1 MVHQPPPTCLS
12 ARKLPTLVAALLT
25 LGLLS
30 ACVPMREP
38 TTALP
43 IPEPSHAAPPGSAK
57 VGTPYTIS
65 GITYTPKEINEGF
78 AVEGT
83 ASWYGKQFH
92 GGTTANGE
100 KFDMNT
106 ISAAHTTLP
115 LPMHVRVTNLH
126 NERWLIVRVN
136 DRGPFV
142 KKRLLDLSKAAAS
155 ELDFLDQGT
164 APVRVEDLSAIE
176 LSLDAHTST
185 PERPLKRRSSKE

>member
-1 MVHQPPPTCLS
+1 MVYQPPTPLFSTLQ
-12 ARKLPTLVAALLT
+12 LPTRTTALLA
-25 LGLLS
+25 LALLS
-30 ACVPMREP
+30 ACAPMREP

-43 IPEPSHAAPPGSAK
+43 IPEPAHAAPPGSAK
-57 VGTPYTIS
+57 VGNPYTVS
-65 GITYTPKEINEGF
+65 GITYYPKEVSEGF
-78 AVEGT
+78 VVEGT

-115 LPMHVRVTNLH
+115 LPMHVRVTNLQ
-126 NERWLIVRVN
+126 NDRWLIVRVN

-142 KKRLLDLSKAAAS
+142 KKRLLDLSKAAAT

-164 APVRVEDLSAIE
+164 APVRIEDLSAVE

-185 PERPLKRRSSKE
+185 PERPLKRRSAKE